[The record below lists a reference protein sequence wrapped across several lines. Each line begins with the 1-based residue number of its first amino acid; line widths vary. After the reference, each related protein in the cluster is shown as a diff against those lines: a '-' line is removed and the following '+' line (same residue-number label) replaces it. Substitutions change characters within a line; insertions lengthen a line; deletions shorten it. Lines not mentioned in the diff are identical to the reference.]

1 MKRMVLTVVAAAL
14 LSVRA
19 LLALDGPQSYTFVH
33 PEAKET
39 WRAGLSEGCTALSP
53 TCVANPAAGE
63 VYLLAELTGLGE
75 HYEVE
80 FFLLGALSDRA
91 YEGIAMAWDGPATVA
106 RALRAIGL
114 SEGKPAALQRGLPM
128 AQGER
133 VTLAMRP
140 AADPTAPF
148 RPLSDF
154 VDDAWSSPGQ
164 EVSARGFPFVG
175 AQAGDEV
182 MPAAIAA
189 AYTEAG
195 AVLGLPYS
203 APKSHAYGMF
213 RAKAGMTAGQ
223 SVVVRLKWEK
233 LATPRVHHQSVAI
246 TAETLR
252 NPEALLAQLKAL
264 AEDPRDVF
272 LRVRFAPELPVRDCI
287 PLARL
292 LVALEAE
299 GAFVIDAPEA
309 DQIPLRALLPDAA
322 WNVREKRV
330 FQPWEVEL
338 APREGGGVA
347 ATLCQILED
356 WTVDGP
362 DPALTR
368 QCYPGVTPQTIR
380 EVMARVDVNDGKTYA
395 VFFYLAPGITVGQV
409 APFTDVLV
417 EPCPTQ
423 WIFCS
428 SAAGA
433 STPAAR

>member
-1 MKRMVLTVVAAAL
+1 MKRFWLMALVAARVAL
-14 LSVRA
+14 A
-19 LLALDGPQSYTFVH
+19 MEGPQAYTFAH
-33 PEAKET
+33 PEAKES
-39 WRAGLSEGCTALSP
+39 WRAGLPEDATIITP
-53 TCVANPAAGE
+53 TCVAVPEVGE

-75 HYEVE
+75 TYEVE

-91 YEGIAMAWDGPATVA
+91 YEGVAMAWDNPSAVA
-106 RALRAIGL
+106 RALRVLGL
-114 SEGKPAALQRGLPM
+114 SEGTPAALQRGLPM

-133 VTLAMRP
+133 VTVALRP
-140 AADPTAPF
+140 AADPEAPF

-154 VDDAWSSPGQ
+154 VDDQWSSPGQ

-175 AQAGDEV
+175 ARQPDDL
-182 MPAAIAA
+182 MPSAIAA

-195 AVLGLPYS
+195 AVLGLPFA
-203 APKSHAYGMF
+203 APKSQAYGMF
-213 RAKAGMTAGQ
+213 RAKAGMEAGQ

-233 LATPRVHHQSVAI
+233 LATPRVYRQSVEI
-246 TAETLR
+246 SAETLR
-252 NPEALLAQLKAL
+252 APDALLAQLKVL

-299 GAFVIDAPEA
+299 GAFVIDAPEPG
-309 DQIPLRALLPDAA
+309 QISVRALLPNAE
-322 WNVREKRV
+322 WNIREKRV
-330 FQPWEVEL
+330 FQPWEIEL
-338 APREGGGVA
+338 VPREGGGVQ
-347 ATLCQILED
+347 ATLCQLLED

-380 EVMARVDVNDGKTYA
+380 EVMDRVDVNDGKTYA
-395 VFFYLAPGITVGQV
+395 AFFYLAPGITVGQV
-409 APFTDVLV
+409 APFADALAI
-417 EPCPTQ
+417 PCPTQ

-428 SAAGA
+428 SAGVTGG
-433 STPAAR
+433 SSPPNP

>member
-1 MKRMVLTVVAAAL
+1 MKRFWLMLLMVT
-14 LSVRA
+14 RA
-19 LLALDGPQSYTFVH
+19 VLALEGPQAYTFAH
-33 PEAKET
+33 PEAKAT
-39 WRAGLSEGCTALSP
+39 WQQGLPEARQVISP
-53 TCVANPAAGE
+53 TCVAVPEAGE

-106 RALRAIGL
+106 RALRAVGL
-114 SEGKPAALQRGLPM
+114 SEGKPASLQRGLPL

-133 VTLAMRP
+133 VTVAMRP

-148 RPLSDF
+148 QPLSDF
-154 VDDAWSSPGQ
+154 VNDQWSDPGQ

-175 AQAGDEV
+175 QCAADDV

-195 AVLGLPYS
+195 AVLGLPFA
-203 APKSHAYGMF
+203 APKSQAYGMF
-213 RAKAGMTAGQ
+213 RAKAGMVAGQ
-223 SVVVRLKWEK
+223 SMVVRLKWEK
-233 LATPRVHHQSVAI
+233 LATPRVYHQRVEIS
-246 TAETLR
+246 AETLKLLDG
-252 NPEALLAQLKAL
+252 LLAQLKAL

-272 LRVRFAPELPVRDCI
+272 LCVRFAPELPVRDCI

-292 LVALEAE
+292 LVALEQQ
-299 GAFVIDAPEA
+299 GAFVIDAPEPG
-309 DQIPLRALLPDAA
+309 QIPLRALLPDAA

-338 APREGGGVA
+338 APAEGGGVQ

-380 EVMARVDVNDGKTYA
+380 EVMDRVDVNDGKTYA
-395 VFFYLAPGITVGQV
+395 VFFYLEPGITVGQV
-409 APFTDVLV
+409 APFTDALAT
-417 EPCPTQ
+417 PCPTQ
-423 WIFCS
+423 WIFCNS
-428 SAAGA
+428 AGA
-433 STPAAR
+433 PGGSSPPNP